1 MIRSLVGRKI
11 RKALKNKKGIKM
23 KRVGHLYE
31 TFLSS
36 DNIKLAIKRASK
48 GKKDR
53 KVVEYCKT
61 HADEI
66 VKEIQDNPH
75 ISGIYKNK
83 IVVDSSSGKKRN
95 VMEPKFFPDQIIH
108 HALCLAINPVLRKSE
123 YYWSCGAIE
132 KKGGLLASKKVRA
145 ALSKNNKLRYYVK
158 LDIIHYYESV
168 DHEILKVQLARKI
181 KDKKILDLCSE
192 IIDSVPQGLPIGNYT
207 SQCFANFYLTVA
219 DHYIKEVL
227 KMNTH
232 IRYMD
237 DMVWVDTN
245 KRKLKKA
252 VKQFENWI
260 GEILHLKL
268 HIERVKI
275 LSISRNDDDIRG
287 SSPIDFVGY
296 KHYRRHT
303 TIRKRIFKRIRRLLI
318 RMRYMINSGRWQRL
332 MSYLGY
338 LKYSDSKYI
347 RKKYGLIDIL
357 TKGGMKDEKIQ
368 WCYS

>member
-1 MIRSLVGRKI
+1 
-11 RKALKNKKGIKM
+11 M

-36 DNIKLAIKRASK
+36 ENLKAAFKKASK

-53 KVVEYCKT
+53 KVVEYCKE
-61 HADEI
+61 HLE
-66 VKEIQDNPH
+66 EMIQAIQSNPH
-75 ISGIYKNK
+75 ISGKYKSK
-83 IVVDSSSGKKRN
+83 TVIDSSSGKKRN

-123 YYWSCGAIE
+123 YEWSCGAIE
-132 KKGGLLASKKVRA
+132 SKGGLLASQKLRNKF
-145 ALSKNNKLRYYVK
+145 SKEKKLRYFVK
-158 LDIIHYYESV
+158 LDIVHYYENV
-168 DHEILKVQLARKI
+168 DHQVLKNQLARKI

-219 DHYIKEVL
+219 DHYIKEIL
-227 KMNTH
+227 KVDTH

-252 VKQFENWI
+252 VKQFESWI
-260 GEILHLKL
+260 GETLHLQL
-268 HIERVKI
+268 HVERVKI
-275 LSISRNDDDIRG
+275 LNISRNDDDKGG

-296 KHYRRHT
+296 KHYRKHT
-303 TIRKRIFKRIRRLLI
+303 TIRKRIFKRIRRLLL
-318 RMRYMINSGRWQRL
+318 RMRYLINPGRWQRL

-338 LKYSDSKYI
+338 LKYSNSKFI
-347 RKKYGLIDIL
+347 IKKYGLIDIL
-357 TKGGMKDEKIQ
+357 SKGGMKDEKIQ
-368 WCYS
+368 WCYC